1 MNTLP
6 EKETHLLT
14 DILERLQEVAE
25 FITDEQL
32 ETAVSDLAEFVIL
45 YGFDESCAC
54 HMLDGQAT
62 CLGCQSREATE

>member
-6 EKETHLLT
+6 EKETQLLT
-14 DILERLQEVAE
+14 DILEQLQEIAD

-45 YGFDESCAC
+45 YGFDESCTC
-54 HMLDGQAT
+54 HMLDAKAT
-62 CLGCQSREATE
+62 CLGCETRKATV

>member
-14 DILERLQEVAE
+14 DILENLQEISD
-25 FITDEQL
+25 FIQDEQL
-32 ETAVSDLAEFVIL
+32 EKATQDLAEFIIL
-45 YGFDESCAC
+45 YGFDESCRC

-62 CLGCQSREATE
+62 CLGCETRKATV